1 VKNFIAL
8 CATASPS
15 APQAPEGLE
24 RSKSMFA
31 LLIAFGSL
39 FLAVAVAAV
48 IDPRVDRDNGFD
60 DLSPTTDEI
69 ALPV

>member
-1 VKNFIAL
+1 LRRRQSI
-8 CATASPS
+8 CAA
-15 APQAPEGLE
+15 APKGLE

-31 LLIAFGSL
+31 LLIAFGAL

-48 IDPRVDRDNGFD
+48 IDPRADRDNGFD